1 MVNLINT
8 VQFTNG
14 KAVEAFL
21 DEYFAGR
28 GYSIRQTTPHEERVL
43 CLGDREF
50 SGAGFRF
57 YVEYKSGIQSHFTN
71 NIFLETVSVDTGN
84 KKPGW
89 VYTCQAHF
97 IYYACLLDGK
107 ILVFVPN
114 HLRAV
119 IETLKLSFRE
129 VKTGKGQ
136 NQGYNTHGL
145 IIPLAYAEKNLVK
158 EIIRL

>member
-8 VQFTNG
+8 VQFQNG

-21 DEYFAGR
+21 DEYFVGR

-43 CLGDREF
+43 CLGDRYF
-50 SGAGFRF
+50 CQNGRGFW
-57 YVEYKSGIQSHFTN
+57 VEYKSGIQTHYTQ

-84 KKPGW
+84 TKPGW

-107 ILVFVPN
+107 ILVLLPEY
-114 HLRAV
+114 LRSV
-119 IETLKLSFRE
+119 IESLKLSFRE

-145 IIPLAYAEKNLVK
+145 IIPLAYAEKNLAK